1 MLDFQEKNTVPQ
13 EGLSKT
19 HLCEFTPKSLM
30 LHETNF
36 MRLHRL
42 NDYNS
47 QKFVDLFPKTKN
59 SNPKDF
65 VFFVST
71 KGKYGFLSNWHVE
84 SKGHRGEGGQLFPTV
99 EHHLMFKKAQLFDDR
114 SSMLA
119 ILKASTPAEVKQLG
133 RKVVPFEEATW
144 KVHRYEILYR
154 AVLCKLQQS
163 KELTEFLFKTGN
175 RFIIEA
181 ADCDIIF
188 GIGLSEYPSD
198 LSRGCKL
205 QNGNFDVFPRN

>member
-59 SNPKDF
+59 LNPKDF

-71 KGKYGFLSNWHVE
+71 KGK
-84 SKGHRGEGGQLFPTV
+84 
-99 EHHLMFKKAQLFDDR
+99 
-114 SSMLA
+114 
-119 ILKASTPAEVKQLG
+119 
-133 RKVVPFEEATW
+133 
-144 KVHRYEILYR
+144 
-154 AVLCKLQQS
+154 
-163 KELTEFLFKTGN
+163 
-175 RFIIEA
+175 
-181 ADCDIIF
+181 
-188 GIGLSEYPSD
+188 
-198 LSRGCKL
+198 
-205 QNGNFDVFPRN
+205 